1 MISMNLIKYIFSSLL
16 IAFVLTA
23 CAKKKV
29 QEANTA
35 PDVIPVKIMEINQ
48 ESIAQTIYASGIF
61 TTEDETYL
69 GFKIGGIIQHIWVKE
84 GDAVK
89 SGQLLATL
97 NLTEIKAQVQ
107 QAQIG
112 VEKAERDF
120 TRAGN
125 LYRDSVATLEQFQ
138 NSKTALDMARQQI
151 SVLKFNQDYAEIRA
165 AKSGF
170 VLKKLA
176 NDGQV
181 VGPGTP
187 ILQINGANKDNWVLK
202 VGLSDQDWSAV
213 SIGDPATVR
222 IDTEKEQNFTSTVMA
237 KSEGVDPITGTLWVT
252 LKTNGIPTKKIALGI
267 FGKANIQPHKKMLAW
282 VVPFDA
288 IIDGN
293 QNQGFVFI
301 TKDGKTA
308 EKRPV
313 KISQIEHGKVLI
325 SEGLVGVKGIITSG
339 NAYLN
344 DGSAIKIIR

>member
-1 MISMNLIKYIFSSLL
+1 MNLKKYLFSS
-16 IAFVLTA
+16 FVLIFFLSA

-29 QEANTA
+29 EERTN
-35 PDVIPVKIMEINQ
+35 DSEIIPVKIIPINQ
-48 ESIAQTIYASGIF
+48 EAVGQSIHASGIF

-69 GFKIGGIIQHIWVKE
+69 GFKIGGIIQNILVKE
-84 GDAVK
+84 GDAIK
-89 SGQLLATL
+89 AGQLLATL
-97 NLTEIKAQVQ
+97 NLTEIKSQVQ

-120 TRAGN
+120 KRAGN
-125 LYRDSVATLEQFQ
+125 LYKDSVATLEQFQ

-151 SVLKFNQDYAEIRA
+151 SVLKFNQNYAEIRA
-165 AKSGF
+165 LKAGY

-187 ILQINGANKDNWVLK
+187 ILMVNGATNNWVLK
-202 VGLSDQDWSAV
+202 VGLSDQDWASV
-213 SIGDPATVR
+213 SIGDQATVT
-222 IDTEKEQNFTSTVMA
+222 IDTEKDQNFSATIRA

-267 FGKANIQPHKKMLAW
+267 FGKANIQPKKKTNAW
-282 VVPFDA
+282 VIPFDA
-288 IIDGN
+288 VVEGN
-293 QNQGFVFI
+293 ENEGFIFI
-301 TKDGKTA
+301 TKDEKTA
-308 EKRPV
+308 EKIQV
-313 KISQIEHGKVLI
+313 KISGMAHGKVYVTQ
-325 SEGLVGVKGIITSG
+325 GLEDVKGIITSG

>member
-1 MISMNLIKYIFSSLL
+1 MNNMNLIKYIFPSILLVFCLSS
-16 IAFVLTA
+16 
-23 CAKKKV
+23 CGKKKA
-29 QEANTA
+29 EETNIAS
-35 PDVIPVKIMEINQ
+35 DVIPVKVIEINQ
-48 ESIAQTIYASGIF
+48 ESIGQTIHASGVF

-69 GFKIGGIIQHIWVKE
+69 GFKIGGVIQHILVKE
-84 GDAVK
+84 GDAIK

-112 VEKAERDF
+112 LEKAERDF
-120 TRAGN
+120 NRAGN
-125 LYRDSVATLEQFQ
+125 LYKDSVATLEQFQ
-138 NSKTALDMARQQI
+138 NSKSALDLARQQI
-151 SVLKFNQDYAEIRA
+151 SVLKFNQNYAEIRA
-165 AKSGF
+165 VKSGY
-170 VLKKLA
+170 VLKKFA

-202 VGLSDQDWSAV
+202 VGLSDQDWSTV
-213 SIGDPATVR
+213 SLGDRASVT
-222 IDTEKEQNFTSTVMA
+222 IDTEKEQNFTASVVA

-252 LKTNGIPTKKIALGI
+252 LKTKGIPSKKIALGI
-267 FGKANIQPHKKMLAW
+267 FGKANILPNKKIMAW
-282 VVPFDA
+282 VLPFDA

-293 QNQGFVFI
+293 QNQGFVFV
-301 TKDGKTA
+301 TTDGKTA

-325 SEGLVGVKGIITSG
+325 SEGLSGVKGIITSG

>member
-1 MISMNLIKYIFSSLL
+1 MNLIKYIFSSLL

-29 QEANTA
+29 EEANTA
-35 PDVIPVKIMEINQ
+35 TDVIPVKVIQINQ
-48 ESIAQTIYASGIF
+48 EAVGQSIHASGVF

-69 GFKIGGIIQHIWVKE
+69 GFKIGGIIQNILVKE
-84 GDAVK
+84 GNAIK
-89 SGQLLATL
+89 AGQLLATL
-97 NLTEIKAQVQ
+97 NLTEIKSQVQ

-120 TRAGN
+120 KRAGN
-125 LYRDSVATLEQFQ
+125 LYKDSVATLEQFQ

-151 SVLKFNQDYAEIRA
+151 SVLKFNQNYAEIRA
-165 AKSGF
+165 LKSGY

-187 ILQINGANKDNWVLK
+187 ILMVNGATNNWVLK
-202 VGLSDQDWSAV
+202 VGLSDQDWASV
-213 SIGDPATVR
+213 SIGDQATVT
-222 IDTEKEQNFTSTVMA
+222 IDTEKDQNFSATIRA

-252 LKTNGIPTKKIALGI
+252 LKTNGIPAKKIALGI
-267 FGKANIQPHKKMLAW
+267 FGKANIQPVKKTKAW

-288 IIDGN
+288 VVEGN
-293 QNQGFVFI
+293 ENEGFIFI

-308 EKRPV
+308 EKVKV
-313 KISQIEHGKVLI
+313 KISGIAHGKVMVTQ
-325 SEGLVGVKGIITSG
+325 GLEDAKGIITNG